1 MLLAWKWYIQGVSN
15 LRAPIFQ
22 LREYAYAL
30 NKMIDD
36 GATDAELKST
46 IESQMTVIFRIIG
59 ICLGIPPET
68 FTWQYYD
75 KSKKYNDVREI
86 TPLEFYTQHVKPAFD
101 MSSKICLVSD
111 PRPHNPY
118 GKLYSVEFLGN
129 VVGGKKTVYN
139 NQPIEALMR
148 ATAESIN
155 RYSNYI
161 HHYYYRTWTQK
172 DHFMIFTLC

>member
-1 MLLAWKWYIQGVSN
+1 M
-15 LRAPIFQ
+15 
-22 LREYAYAL
+22 
-30 NKMIDD
+30 
-36 GATDAELKST
+36 
-46 IESQMTVIFRIIG
+46 
-59 ICLGIPPET
+59 
-68 FTWQYYD
+68 
-75 KSKKYNDVREI
+75 
-86 TPLEFYTQHVKPAFD
+86 KPAFD